1 MCEWPQTRWLE
12 TVALNLG
19 SDLKSAFVPAQCH
32 KKLPQMS
39 ARWAYLVVQWLR
51 IHLAMQGFDSWS
63 RKVPRAVGQLSVFH
77 SYWSRAPRTC
87 ARQPEKPLQWG
98 PHTATEGSPCS
109 PQPEKARAPQ
119 QRPSTAQKKAA
130 CICDPTFCR
139 LEGWPGSHQARDL
152 GVGGAAFLSGGSE
165 GRTHFLTFAS
175 FQRPPIF
182 LGLQPLHLQH

>member
-87 ARQPEKPLQWG
+87 AQQPEKPLQWEA
-98 PHTATEGSPCS
+98 HT
-109 PQPEKARAPQ
+109 PQ
-119 QRPSTAQKKAA
+119 QRGAPAHHNQRKPVHRNKDPAQPKKRQRAFVISHSVGWKA
-130 CICDPTFCR
+130 DLGLTR
-139 LEGWPGSHQARDL
+139 LE
-152 GVGGAAFLSGGSE
+152 
-165 GRTHFLTFAS
+165 
-175 FQRPPIF
+175 I
-182 LGLQPLHLQH
+182 